1 MRYFVT
7 LCILLLAGFGCA
19 GGEKSGDETLPG
31 NDSMS
36 SGSGIGDAGQGS
48 GSQGTGGQDEAG
60 GSVPGQAAVQKA
72 GSKKGSAQVTRFTRV
87 REPRENAF
95 TVLIPAGWQTE
106 GGIFRVDP
114 TAAGGP
120 SQSIAAKCDF
130 AVKSDGA
137 GSVMVRWLPDVL
149 FYDPSYSPA
158 GQMGM
163 FPPGSNYQGMTVY
176 RVMPAPQF
184 IRDIAFPYAH
194 PQASGLQVKEAK
206 SLPELAQKYRQYAS
220 AIVPGSTFS
229 YDAALVTMTYQEG
242 GKTYEEKM
250 VTVVENWGQL
260 GAGMWGNK
268 ETYYI
273 RAPKGELGKWAPHLS
288 TIQNS
293 VVLNSQWIAGEIR
306 GQAQRGEIAL
316 NTQREVERIGRE
328 ITEHRQKTNAEIN
341 NDMFLTL
348 TGQEEYVNPY
358 TKEVETGSNQ
368 WKYRWVN
375 ESGEVLYTDT
385 EEYDPNVDVD
395 LNRSDYKR
403 TPVRKRFGE

>member
-1 MRYFVT
+1 MRHFAI
-7 LCILLLAGFGCA
+7 LCVLLLLGFGCGNSEKA
-19 GGEKSGDETLPG
+19 GEKSGSL
-31 NDSMS
+31 
-36 SGSGIGDAGQGS
+36 SGQEV
-48 GSQGTGGQDEAG
+48 T
-60 GSVPGQAAVQKA
+60 PKTNP
-72 GSKKGSAQVTRFTRV
+72 KKVKAQVMSFKRV

-95 TVLIPAGWQTE
+95 TVLIPSGWQTD

-120 SQSIAAKCDF
+120 AQSVAAKCDF
-130 AVKSDGA
+130 AVKSDGS
-137 GSVMVRWLPDVL
+137 GSVMIRWLPDVL
-149 FYDPSYSPA
+149 FYDPSNSPA

-163 FPPGSNYQGMTVY
+163 FQPGSNYQGMTVY
-176 RVMPAPQF
+176 RVMSAPRF
-184 IRDIAFPYAH
+184 VRDVAFPYAH
-194 PQASGLQVKEAK
+194 PQASGMQVKEEK
-206 SLPELAQKYRQYAS
+206 TLPDLAQRYRQYAN
-220 AIVPGSTFS
+220 AIMPGATFS

-242 GKTYEEKM
+242 GITYEEKM

-273 RAPKGELGKWAPHLS
+273 RAPRGELGKWAPHLS

-293 VVLNSQWIAGEIR
+293 VKLNTQWITGEIK
-306 GQAQRGEIAL
+306 GQTRRGEIAL
-316 NTQREVERIGRE
+316 NTQQEVQRIGRE

-348 TGQEEYVNPY
+348 TEQEEYVNPY
-358 TKEVETGSNQ
+358 TNEVETGSNQ
-368 WKYRWVN
+368 WEHRWVN
-375 ESGEVLYTDT
+375 ESGDVLYTDT
-385 EEYDPNVDVD
+385 EEYDPNVDVE